1 MEKLQ
6 GEHGV
11 SERRACR
18 TAGQARST
26 QRRAP
31 RPGEEEKR
39 LRARILELVR
49 EWPRRGYKFM
59 TRLLRAEGWRVN
71 PKRVLRIWREEGLRV
86 TRKPCRKRRL
96 GDSANA
102 TTRLRATRPNE
113 VWSWDFFHDRLED
126 GRAVKWLS
134 LVDDFTR
141 ECLLLH
147 ADRSI
152 TSEKAKDLLA
162 EVIAQRGAP
171 NYLRSDNGPEFVAKG
186 LREWLADRGVGTAYI
201 EPGSPWQNGFA
212 ESFHSRVRAELLN
225 LELFRTLTE
234 ARYVAE
240 EWRRKWNERRPHG
253 SLNYRTPLEFAA
265 DWKAKLD
272 SRHPKSPS
280 PPGGRGHWYALLPSP
295 ETLIST
301 GP

>member
-1 MEKLQ
+1 VEKLQ

-141 ECLLLH
+141 ECLLLR

-162 EVIAQRGAP
+162 EVISQRGAP

-186 LREWLADRGVGTAYI
+186 LREWLGKKGVGTAYI

-212 ESFHSRVRAELLN
+212 ESFHSRLRDELLN
-225 LELFRTLTE
+225 AEVFGDVRE
-234 ARYVAE
+234 AKALAAA
-240 EWRRKWNERRPHG
+240 WRHEYNHRRPHS
-253 SLNYRTPLEFAA
+253 SLGYVPPAAFAA
-265 DWKAKLD
+265 TPAAAPAGAAPL
-272 SRHPKSPS
+272 
-280 PPGGRGHWYALLPSP
+280 PPQRPASVPMLEPRLS
-295 ETLIST
+295 
-301 GP
+301 